1 MLKLLW
7 DRNSISSYFLPNI
20 SHFLLIIIIISQ
32 VARLPQIR
40 SLTRELLLDIIE
52 ALANDMNEARLC
64 QDLSNPWTIL
74 SSPSFGVHASTPRHT
89 LSKLPAAYSDLHYVG
104 QYFQVEFLTIIGIPN
119 GVHWIDWVIH
129 IKKNK

>member
-1 MLKLLW
+1 
-7 DRNSISSYFLPNI
+7 
-20 SHFLLIIIIISQ
+20 
-32 VARLPQIR
+32 
-40 SLTRELLLDIIE
+40 
-52 ALANDMNEARLC
+52 MNEARLC

-74 SSPSFGVHASTPRHT
+74 SSPSFGVHTSTTQHT

-129 IKKNK
+129 IKKKIKIKQAHFLGKSNIMLSGRNK